1 MLFLTL
7 FSEMLASRSTTN
19 LLTVTADRIA
29 KVLKSSGGNQ
39 AVVLDIAI
47 KDFYKGFFSSLQI

>member
-1 MLFLTL
+1 
-7 FSEMLASRSTTN
+7 MLASRSTAN